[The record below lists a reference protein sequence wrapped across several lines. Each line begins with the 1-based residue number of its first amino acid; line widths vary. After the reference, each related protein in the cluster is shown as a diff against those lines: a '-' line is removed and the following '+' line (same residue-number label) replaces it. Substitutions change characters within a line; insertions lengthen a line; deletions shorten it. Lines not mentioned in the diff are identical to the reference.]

1 MDVYEQNVEQ
11 IKHNFLNK
19 NNDNYDIKI
28 QNNLREDN
36 KFKND

>member
-19 NNDNYDIKI
+19 NNDSYDIRNK
-28 QNNLREDN
+28 EDN

>member
-19 NNDNYDIKI
+19 NNDNYDIRN
-28 QNNLREDN
+28 QNREDN